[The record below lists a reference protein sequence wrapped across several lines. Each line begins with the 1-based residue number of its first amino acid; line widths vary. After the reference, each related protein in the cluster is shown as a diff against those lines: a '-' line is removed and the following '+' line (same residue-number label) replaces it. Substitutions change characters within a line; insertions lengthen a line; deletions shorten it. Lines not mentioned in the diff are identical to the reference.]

1 MNKSVKY
8 FSFFLVGLLVCLTV
22 TAQPAKFTGNKKDYP
37 VFKMQEFHQRDGL
50 PNVFHKI
57 ATQRQ
62 VRIGYIGNP
71 SR

>member
-8 FSFFLVGLLVCLTV
+8 YSFFLVGLLVCLTV

-50 PNVFHKI
+50 PMYPIRTWRWVAI
-57 ATQRQ
+57 L
-62 VRIGYIGNP
+62 
-71 SR
+71 